1 MLVVKVRQ
9 MSPLYQIKLLLNL
22 VQIATDYS
30 VYTGLDVCKKSC
42 KYLWSFSRYSGKCR
56 VAPFLLDHPVYILQL
71 TKITNYINIAP
82 LQQWMGALSKE
93 KLGLNKSRNNLNNL
107 KKIQYKRR

>member
-56 VAPFLLDHPVYILQL
+56 VAPFLLDHPVVTCHIGATVVVACHFGAMIVVVCISKQL
-71 TKITNYINIAP
+71 
-82 LQQWMGALSKE
+82 
-93 KLGLNKSRNNLNNL
+93 
-107 KKIQYKRR
+107 